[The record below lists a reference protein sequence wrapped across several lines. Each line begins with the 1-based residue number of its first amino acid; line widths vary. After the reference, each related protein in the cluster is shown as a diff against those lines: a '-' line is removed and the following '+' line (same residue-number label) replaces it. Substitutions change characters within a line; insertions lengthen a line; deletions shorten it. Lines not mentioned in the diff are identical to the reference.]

1 MVFQKLWRCQDSI
14 QQKLNKKCHN
24 YLRIICAS
32 KLTNQTKLMLL
43 SLKLNSPFC
52 ESGSLEKVQKET
64 VFNLYIML
72 SIIL

>member
-14 QQKLNKKCHN
+14 QQKINKKCRN

-32 KLTNQTKLMLL
+32 NLTNQTKLMLL

-52 ESGSLEKVQKET
+52 ESGSVEKVQKET

-72 SIIL
+72 YIIL